1 MHLERTSVAPRPISC
16 RFFTDFSAD
25 SLSKRRFENRVRTK
39 RRSAWSGQSVVFL
52 SPPLPSPRGRT
63 IAREDLI
70 PGRVNRCGSI
80 GRAKFRFRGENER
93 EEREAGLSKVER
105 KVSGL
110 PISIPSPPVYRKTNC
125 SSAFIALPNSR
136 YSTSFVFPP
145 SLFAHCSSHPP
156 FDR

>member
-1 MHLERTSVAPRPISC
+1 MEKAHLERTTVAPRTISY

-25 SLSKRRFENRVRTK
+25 SLQKTFFENRVRTK

-52 SPPLPSPRGRT
+52 SPLSSNEDERSTSRRGD
-63 IAREDLI
+63 DLI
-70 PGRVNRCGSI
+70 PGRLI
-80 GRAKFRFRGENER
+80 GAVRSVGQSFVRGKTKR

-110 PISIPSPPVYRKTNC
+110 PISPPVYRKTNC

-136 YSTSFVFPP
+136 YSTSFVFLRLLYSPTVR
-145 SLFAHCSSHPP
+145 SISI
-156 FDR
+156 